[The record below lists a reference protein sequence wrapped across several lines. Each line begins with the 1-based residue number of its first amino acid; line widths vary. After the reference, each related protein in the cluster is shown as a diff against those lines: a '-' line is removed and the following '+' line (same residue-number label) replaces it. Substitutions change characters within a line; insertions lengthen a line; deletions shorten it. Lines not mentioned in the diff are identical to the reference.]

1 MYRFEY
7 VSILKIL
14 SAPIYSVALI
24 ASFLLISQPT
34 RAQEDLLKPVGGLD
48 LGGIFEDEM
57 KAVARLLSETDELL
71 NIEVI
76 YEGFTDASQY
86 IIRGEI
92 LNSKKKSIKE
102 IPAAKRKASKGS
114 GSIDLGFRLKLDSN
128 KSYEQAYLESAFL
141 RIIIYDAEEE
151 DGIIE
156 IPGVETILLSG
167 NTYLFEYQK
176 KWRVGGSSKMIIP
189 VSLTPIG
196 KAKN

>member
-1 MYRFEY
+1 MCRFDY
-7 VSILKIL
+7 LTIPGFSIPRL
-14 SAPIYSVALI
+14 
-24 ASFLLISQPT
+24 FLLGCMT
-34 RAQEDLLKPVGGLD
+34 TLFVFNYAAAQDDLLKKVGGLD

-71 NIEVI
+71 NIEVK
-76 YEGFTDASQY
+76 YEGFTEASQY

-92 LNSKKKSIKE
+92 LNSKKKGIKE
-102 IPAAKRKASKGS
+102 ITAVKRSASKGS
-114 GSIDLGFRLKLDSN
+114 GSVDLGFRLKLDSN

-141 RIIIYDAEEE
+141 KITIYDAEEE

-176 KWRVGGSSKMIIP
+176 KWRVGGSSKMVIP